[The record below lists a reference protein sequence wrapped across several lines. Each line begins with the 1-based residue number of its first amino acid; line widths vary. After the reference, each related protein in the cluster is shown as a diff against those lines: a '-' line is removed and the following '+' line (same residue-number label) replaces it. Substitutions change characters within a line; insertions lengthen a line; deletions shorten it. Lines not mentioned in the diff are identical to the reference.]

1 MEASPGISQ
10 RSIVNE
16 LGIDDDTVG
25 YHLRAMVADGTI
37 KDERRGKYMTYYR
50 ENHRGR

>member
-1 MEASPGISQ
+1 MVTAQPGISQ

-25 YHLRAMVADGTI
+25 YHLRAMVESGELRSAKKGRNTI
-37 KDERRGKYMTYYR
+37 YNRDT
-50 ENHRGR
+50 